1 MLSANTPGCFFQ
13 TKMEIR
19 SRLNVP
25 TLYKVP
31 VKLAA
36 ILVCFYCSSV
46 IIPEMVG
53 GVMAMVPFGLIT
65 LALLLVVFW

>member
-1 MLSANTPGCFFQ
+1 
-13 TKMEIR
+13 METR
-19 SRLNVP
+19 SRLNFR
-25 TLYKVP
+25 TIYKLP

-53 GVMAMVPFGLIT
+53 GVAAMVPFGLIT

>member
-1 MLSANTPGCFFQ
+1 MGT
-13 TKMEIR
+13 R
-19 SRLNVP
+19 SRLNFR

-36 ILVCFYCSSV
+36 ILVCLYCSSV
-46 IIPEMVG
+46 IVPEMVG

>member
-1 MLSANTPGCFFQ
+1 
-13 TKMEIR
+13 MEQR
-19 SRLNVP
+19 SRLGFGP
-25 TLYKVP
+25 LYKVP
-31 VKLAA
+31 IKLAA

-53 GVMAMVPFGLIT
+53 GVTAMIPFGIIT